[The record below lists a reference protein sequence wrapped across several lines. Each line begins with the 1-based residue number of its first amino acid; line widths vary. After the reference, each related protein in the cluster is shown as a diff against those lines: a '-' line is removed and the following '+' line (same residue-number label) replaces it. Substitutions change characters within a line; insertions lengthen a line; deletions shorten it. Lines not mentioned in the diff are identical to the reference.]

1 MVWFFSKSK
10 RHRLKV
16 EAKHIDVEI
25 SRSKRFGFK
34 FGVLAVEL
42 SHSTPRG
49 LSKIL
54 PGKMIS
60 YYVLEKNLRS
70 YDQIIESQSMRRYY
84 IVLPQ
89 TDKDGVEVVK
99 TRIYRIAKEKKWE
112 DLSIKSAV
120 YPDDGRTSKRLL
132 RKVSLIENTI

>member
-1 MVWFFSKSK
+1 MAWFFSKSN
-10 RHRLKV
+10 RHKL
-16 EAKHIDVEI
+16 EAEARHIDVEI

-42 SHSTPRG
+42 SHSAPRG

-54 PGKMIS
+54 PGRMIS
-60 YYVLEKNLRS
+60 FHVLKENLRS
-70 YDQIIESQSMRRYY
+70 YDHTIESHYMRRYY

-89 TDKDGVEVVK
+89 TDKEGVEVVK
-99 TRIYRIAKEKKWE
+99 TRIYMIAKEKKWE
-112 DLSIKSAV
+112 DLSIKSAI

-132 RKVSLIENTI
+132 REVSSKG